1 MHFKTPP
8 VKFSSTRRRL
18 GYSHPAPTRFRV
30 FVAAPH
36 HSREFRE
43 LQAVPLLSFPL
54 LFPASLPKDAVT
66 LTVSLLAASSRIN
79 GSSISGKAAGECTKR
94 PQPNV
99 YTWIKSLYPLH
110 FQPSLI
116 LSPSFSEVTAVHRQ
130 DRVSPPV
137 HVVGCST
144 RCYPARKDARAG
156 FPPLPLK
163 ASP

>member
-8 VKFSSTRRRL
+8 VKFSSTRRGL

-99 YTWIKSLYPLH
+99 YTWIKIP
-110 FQPSLI
+110 FA
-116 LSPSFSEVTAVHRQ
+116 FSALANFKPFLLRGHSSSQTRSGLTTSACC
-130 DRVSPPV
+130 RVLNTLLPCEE
-137 HVVGCST
+137 GCQGWVPT
-144 RCYPARKDARAG
+144 PA
-156 FPPLPLK
+156 P
-163 ASP
+163 